1 VDDKRGQPGR
11 ILDLARYVPD
21 FLREVKEFRQLYGAQ
36 EGELKQLYGD
46 MDSLWKD
53 SLIPDAT
60 IQGIKRYELM
70 LGLKPYS
77 GDTLEERRAAVSLK
91 WNQQLPYTLPRLKER
106 LAVIVENDG
115 YILRVS
121 DKTYELELWIV
132 EQPWRVLQELRDMTR
147 QMIPANLLFI
157 FAGLYPIEIPVNT
170 ATSSRL
176 ELTSN
181 FYARYNREF
190 LYLDGTWKLDG
201 TYLLNGYKK
210 TAGLDLYPFGM
221 LIRGNLSARNVV
233 DGRAVGMISEVFEE
247 IKVHTAL
254 LLRSSMLAGT
264 RVGVQQWLR
273 GHTALSVD
281 TEMRTACQTDAT
293 VYQKMQEV
301 LTLHSDEEVNASIVS
316 VSGMLQQVSTGPE
329 MMCRLTVENDLWYLD
344 GTYLLDGTKL
354 LDAEIFE
361 YEL

>member
-1 VDDKRGQPGR
+1 MDDKRGQPGR

-36 EGELKQLYGD
+36 EGELKRLYGD
-46 MDSLWKD
+46 LDSLWKD

-77 GDTLEERRAAVSLK
+77 GDTLEERRSAVSLK
-91 WNQQLPYTLPRLKER
+91 WDQQLPYTLPRLKER
-106 LAVIVENDG
+106 LAVIV
-115 YILRVS
+115 S

-132 EQPWRVLQELRDMTR
+132 DQPCRVLQELRDMTR

-170 ATSSRL
+170 ATSGRL

-273 GHTALSVD
+273 GYTAVSVD
-281 TEMRTACQTDAT
+281 TEVRTACQTDAT
-293 VYQKMQEV
+293 VYPKMQEV
-301 LTLHSDEEVNASIVS
+301 LTLHSDEEVNASMVS
-316 VSGMLQQVSTGPE
+316 VSGILQQVSTGPE
-329 MMCRLTVENDLWYLD
+329 MICKLTVENDLWYLD
-344 GTYLLDGTKL
+344 GTYLLNGTKL